1 MQKEWDWKGG
11 GRKQD
16 IKTFKGARFLRL
28 SWGAGIRLYLVYP
41 CKRWCSFHIYYFIRA
56 KEVFL

>member
-41 CKRWCSFHIYYFIRA
+41 PVKDGVRSTSTIS
-56 KEVFL
+56 